1 MSLGQ
6 VWAKFR
12 GVKRRKRI
20 EKVEANSVR
29 IYEQPVHSKGRKYK
43 SYRIVYFKEGR
54 RVRERARTLELARN
68 RVQELK
74 GELKTGTVHV
84 GTLTAKQKHVIGDAL
99 EMLEKEGGQMGLL
112 EALNQFFEA
121 KRLLAGKATTVPDAV
136 RGYLKV
142 QGRAKLEEITFP
154 ELVEKYIVWV
164 KAQKSRRYSLDMRAR
179 LRTAAKTLKKNIADI
194 KTADIDEWL
203 QGMKKVSGR
212 TKNNYR
218 TAVRT
223 LFRYAR
229 DKNYLPRQEK
239 TEAEFTSRY
248 AEDPTDIEIYTVDQ
262 IKTLLTHI
270 TPRMVPF
277 VALGAFA
284 GLRSAEIT
292 RLEWKHVRFDTNVIV
307 VPVTV
312 AKTSNRRLAPILPV
326 LRAWLKPFE
335 KDKGKVLVDI
345 LDEFALA
352 RALNTA
358 FQEMRDKEGK
368 PLIKNLHNGL
378 RHSFVSYRVSATQNV
393 HQVSLE
399 SGNTPRIIFSNYREL
414 VEDPK
419 QAEAYFKI
427 MPTKVRLKQ
436 IKDFT
441 SKDASRPRSGR
452 RRIGGPVPA

>member
-1 MSLGQ
+1 MRLGQ

-99 EMLEKEGGQMGLL
+99 EMLEKEGGQLGLL

-142 QGRAKLEEITFP
+142 QERAKLEEITFP
-154 ELVEKYIVWV
+154 ELVEKYIIWV
-164 KAQKSRRYSLDMRAR
+164 EKEKSRRYSLDMRAR
-179 LRTAAKTLKKNIADI
+179 LRTAAKTLKKNISDI

-203 QGMKKVSGR
+203 AGMKKVSGR

-223 LFRYAR
+223 LFKYAR

-239 TEAEFTSRY
+239 TEAEFSSRY
-248 AEDPTDIEIYTVDQ
+248 KQEDTEIGIYSVEQLDI
-262 IKTLLTHI
+262 LLKRI
-270 TPRMVPF
+270 SPRMLPF
-277 VALGAFA
+277 VAIGAFA

-312 AKTSNRRLAPILPV
+312 AKTSNRRLAPIVPALQ
-326 LRAWLKPFE
+326 AWLKPF
-335 KDKGKVLVDI
+335 KQPSGKVLVGI
-345 LDEFALA
+345 RDEFALTRA
-352 RALNTA
+352 FKTALN
-358 FQEMRDKEGK
+358 EIKDKDGK
-368 PLIKNLHNGL
+368 PLVQNLHNGL

-419 QAEAYFKI
+419 QAEAWFKL
-427 MPTKVRLKQ
+427 MPSRARLKQ

-452 RRIGGPVPA
+452 RRIGGPVQA

>member
-1 MSLGQ
+1 M
-6 VWAKFR
+6 
-12 GVKRRKRI
+12 KRRKRI

-54 RVRERARTLELARN
+54 RVRERARTLDLARN

-99 EMLEKEGGQMGLL
+99 EMLEKEGGQLGLL

-142 QGRAKLEEITFP
+142 QERAKLEEITFP

-203 QGMKKVSGR
+203 QGMKKLSGR

-284 GLRSAEIT
+284 GLRTAEIT

-368 PLIKNLHNGL
+368 LLIKNLHNGL

-427 MPTKVRLKQ
+427 MPTKARLKQ
-436 IKDFT
+436 IKAFT

>member
-1 MSLGQ
+1 MRLGQ
-6 VWAKFR
+6 VWANFR

-99 EMLEKEGGQMGLL
+99 ELLEKEGGQLGLL

-142 QGRAKLEEITFP
+142 QERAKLEEITFP

-203 QGMKKVSGR
+203 QGMKKLSGR

-368 PLIKNLHNGL
+368 LLIKNLHNGL

-427 MPTKVRLKQ
+427 MPTKARLKQ
-436 IKDFT
+436 IKEFT

>member
-1 MSLGQ
+1 M
-6 VWAKFR
+6 K
-12 GVKRRKRI
+12 KRKRI

-99 EMLEKEGGQMGLL
+99 EMLEKEGGQLGLL

-142 QGRAKLEEITFP
+142 QQRAKLEEVSFP

-179 LRTAAKTLKKNIADI
+179 LRTAAKTFKKNVADI

-203 QGMKKVSGR
+203 QGMKKLSGR

-239 TEAEFTSRY
+239 TEAEFTSRH

-335 KDKGKVLVDI
+335 KNKGKVLVDI

-427 MPTKVRLKQ
+427 MPTKARLKQ
-436 IKDFT
+436 IKEFT

>member
-1 MSLGQ
+1 M
-6 VWAKFR
+6 K
-12 GVKRRKRI
+12 KRKRI
-20 EKVEANSVR
+20 EKIEANSVR

-54 RVRERARTLELARN
+54 RVRERARTVELARK
-68 RVQELK
+68 RMQEVKDELK
-74 GELKTGTVHV
+74 AGTVHI
-84 GTLTAKQKHVIGDAL
+84 GTVTAKQKHVIGEAL
-99 EMLEKEGGQMGLL
+99 GLLEKEGGQLGLL
-112 EALNQFFEA
+112 EALHQFFEA

-142 QGRAKLEEITFP
+142 QQRAKLEEVSFP

-179 LRTAAKTLKKNIADI
+179 LRTAAKTFKKNVADI

-203 QGMKKVSGR
+203 QGMKKLSGR

-239 TEAEFTSRY
+239 TEAEFTNRH
-248 AEDPTDIEIYTVDQ
+248 AEDPTDIEIYTVAQ

-312 AKTSNRRLAPILPV
+312 AKTSNHRLAPILPV

-335 KDKGKVLVDI
+335 KDNGKVLVDI

-358 FQEMRDKEGK
+358 FKEMRDKKGK
-368 PLIKNLHNGL
+368 LLIKNLHNGL
-378 RHSFVSYRVSATQNV
+378 RHSFVSYRVSVTQNV

-399 SGNTPRIIFSNYREL
+399 SGNTPRVVFSNYREL
-414 VEDPK
+414 VEDPQ

-427 MPTKVRLKQ
+427 MPTKARLRQ
-436 IKDFT
+436 IKAFT
-441 SKDASRPRSGR
+441 SKDA
-452 RRIGGPVPA
+452 

>member
-1 MSLGQ
+1 M
-6 VWAKFR
+6 
-12 GVKRRKRI
+12 KRRKRI
-20 EKVEANSVR
+20 EEIEANSVR

-54 RVRERARTLELARN
+54 RVRERVRTVELARK
-68 RVQELK
+68 RMQEVKDELK
-74 GELKTGTVHV
+74 AGTVHI
-84 GTLTAKQKHVIGDAL
+84 GTVTAKQKHVIGEAL
-99 EMLEKEGGQMGLL
+99 GLLEKEGGQLGLL
-112 EALNQFFEA
+112 EALHQFFEA

-142 QGRAKLEEITFP
+142 QQRAKLEEISFP
-154 ELVEKYIVWV
+154 DLVEKYIVWV

-179 LRTAAKTLKKNIADI
+179 LRTAAKAFKKNVADI

-203 QGMKKVSGR
+203 QGMKKLSGR

-239 TEAEFTSRY
+239 TEAEFTNRH
-248 AEDPTDIEIYTVDQ
+248 AEEATEIEIYTVNQ
-262 IKTLLTHI
+262 IKTLLSRI
-270 TPRMVPF
+270 SPRMVPF
-277 VALGAFA
+277 VAIGAFA
-284 GLRSAEIT
+284 GLRSAEMT

-312 AKTSNRRLAPILPV
+312 SKTSNRRLAPILPV

-335 KDKGKVLVDI
+335 KNSGKVLVDI
-345 LDEFALA
+345 HDEFALA
-352 RALNTA
+352 RAFNKALR
-358 FQEMRDKEGK
+358 EMLGK
-368 PLIKNLHNGL
+368 GGKLLIKNPHNGL
-378 RHSFVSYRVSATQNV
+378 RHSFVSYRVSVTQNV

-399 SGNTPRIIFSNYREL
+399 SGNTPRVVFSNYREL
-414 VEDPK
+414 VEAPQ

-427 MPTKVRLKQ
+427 MPTKARLKQ
-436 IKDFT
+436 IKAFT
-441 SKDASRPRSGR
+441 SKDA
-452 RRIGGPVPA
+452 

>member
-1 MSLGQ
+1 M
-6 VWAKFR
+6 
-12 GVKRRKRI
+12 KRRKRI

-43 SYRIVYFKEGR
+43 SYRIVYFKEGQ
-54 RVRERARTLELARN
+54 RVRERARTLELARS

-84 GTLTAKQKHVIGDAL
+84 GTLTAKQKHVIGEAL
-99 EMLEKEGGQMGLL
+99 ELLEKEGGQLGLL

-121 KRLLAGKATTVPDAV
+121 KRLLVGKATTVPDAV

-142 QGRAKLEEITFP
+142 QQRAKLEEISFP

-203 QGMKKVSGR
+203 QGMKKLSGR

-239 TEAEFTSRY
+239 TEAEFASRY
-248 AEDPTDIEIYTVDQ
+248 AEDPTDIEIYTVAQ

-335 KDKGKVLVDI
+335 RDNGKVLVDI

-352 RALNTA
+352 KALNTA

-368 PLIKNLHNGL
+368 LLIKNLHNGL
-378 RHSFVSYRVSATQNV
+378 RHSFVSYRVSVTQNV

-399 SGNTPRIIFSNYREL
+399 SGNTPRVVFSNYREL

-427 MPTKVRLKQ
+427 MPTKARLKQ

-452 RRIGGPVPA
+452 RRIGGLVPA